1 MKTFKLVTKSGETI
15 NKFCCENHHEAVEY
29 FSKVKR
35 LSKKVL
41 LTLFIV
47 ENI

>member
-1 MKTFKLVTKSGETI
+1 MKTFKLTTKSGETI
-15 NKFCCENHHEAVEY
+15 NKFCCQSKEDAVDY

-41 LTLFIV
+41 LSLFIV
-47 ENI
+47 ENN